1 MKVTISIPK
10 TNQTESIVYTDIAKS
25 FKQAKIH
32 FDMQNDRKIV
42 LGQLRQVMFGE
53 SLARQGVWL
62 PMESVFRE
70 PAIGIRAHVVVVE
83 GDIKHIV
90 MRTYAQGGTMG
101 EYIDNL
107 LRSDPSTRGRFDT
120 NLHTFLRD
128 YYDDGAEPVAAIVG
142 ETEAGLKVNGIAL
155 FVRDRYVAKISA
167 DDATYFSLLRGGAK
181 NAALYM
187 DEVDTPRGAGSIA
200 LANVTG
206 KRKIKI
212 LSPPDPSKRKPAR
225 IVVELKLKG
234 SLMEYDDLLELNNI
248 ASQPMLERAL
258 EKYVADRCG
267 RLIREMQKPGADA
280 LGLGSFVRDKMRF
293 GDWKALNWNQAFA
306 EASIQVVADIKI
318 RDYGRLIDAS
328 A

>member
-1 MKVTISIPK
+1 M
-10 TNQTESIVYTDIAKS
+10 
-25 FKQAKIH
+25 
-32 FDMQNDRKIV
+32 
-42 LGQLRQVMFGE
+42 
-53 SLARQGVWL
+53 
-62 PMESVFRE
+62 
-70 PAIGIRAHVVVVE
+70 
-83 GDIKHIV
+83 
-90 MRTYAQGGTMG
+90 
-101 EYIDNL
+101 
-107 LRSDPSTRGRFDT
+107 
-120 NLHTFLRD
+120 HTFLRD

-280 LGLGSFVRDKMRF
+280 LGLGQLRPGQDAFRGLEGVKLEPSVRGSKHSSRRGYQDPGLR
-293 GDWKALNWNQAFA
+293 QADRRQRLSVPGVTKVIA
-306 EASIQVVADIKI
+306 GAGELWQACGEKDGCVLYTRRTPHEIRSSSPGRSDSRDDRADLPV
-318 RDYGRLIDAS
+318 RHDDDVRRQPVRPR
-328 A
+328 